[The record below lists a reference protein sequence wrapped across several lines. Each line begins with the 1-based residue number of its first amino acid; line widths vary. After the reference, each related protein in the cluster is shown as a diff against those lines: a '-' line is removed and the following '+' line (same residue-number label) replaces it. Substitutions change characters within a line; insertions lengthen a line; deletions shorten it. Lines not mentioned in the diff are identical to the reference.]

1 MTPMRAFWTLG
12 LIFVIRG
19 HLSIGS
25 IGLLLSGLFSSGL
38 FAQQA
43 AQQLAQESPQKSDQ
57 AIISLLAGRCLE
69 CHGQSDPAGGL
80 DLTSSGGL
88 QRGSD
93 SGDVLGKTWET
104 GKLWEVISTEQMP
117 PKVKLTDK
125 EKELLGQWVS
135 QGARLPAEPI
145 DRLGISS
152 DYRAGYD
159 WWSLRE
165 LAPSPLPIRIGEVQ
179 PDIEE
184 GWPVRNM
191 VDSYVLAKLRSNG
204 LKPNPGASPRS
215 LLRRVFNDLIGL
227 PPSFEQI
234 EAFERNPS
242 DEAYG
247 VLVDELLNSPAYGER
262 WGRHWL
268 DVVRFGESD
277 GFERNFPRLHSW
289 PYRDWVI
296 ESLNQDMP
304 YDRFV
309 QMQIAGD
316 QMQAGAAGIAAA
328 GFLVSGVHNTVVG
341 SSDRMKRIAV
351 QDELEEKIGT
361 MSQAFLGLTAQCAR
375 CHEHKFDPIS
385 SESYYR
391 LAASLQGFS
400 HGEREVIDEELERLE
415 RGLAIE
421 RAKVLVQ
428 LREFEQGA
436 MEKASAGKLSAGEH
450 SAGGSIPLPVAA
462 WDFESSGIRG
472 PGAEK
477 SGAEKSGDQETD
489 GRIFYDTVRGLAGH
503 WRGGPKELAPAGSA
517 QAVLEGGLV
526 LDGRSYLET
535 DPIDFGVEE
544 KTLAAWVK
552 IDDLDQSGGGVL
564 SLQSLDGSVFDA
576 IVYAEREARQW
587 MAGSNGFARSE
598 SFGGQ
603 QESGQRVHIAIRY
616 RADGTIEAFRNGV
629 LYGRGYRRGLQRF
642 EAGKSQFLFG
652 LRHGPAGGNRWLT
665 GVIYKAV
672 CFDQALSDEAIAQL
686 AREPQLGWNLEEA
699 WQKLGESFVQQRQA
713 YRSELE
719 RIDRELVDL
728 KASVRKRIYS
738 VVSNP
743 SVGATKV
750 LLRGDVYQEGAE
762 VRSGG
767 IDSVGGPR
775 GDFGL
780 AADASDAQRRVAL
793 AQWITQ
799 ANRALLSR
807 VIVNRVWHY
816 HFGVGIVDT
825 PNDLGF
831 NGARPTHPELLD
843 ALAQAFLE
851 DGMKLKSLHRR
862 IVTSSVYRQS
872 SRPREDGLSK
882 DASNRLL
889 WRYPVRRLDGESA
902 RDAMLMIAGV
912 LDRTIGGPGYVDV
925 DYKDTNGTT
934 YYVPKSQEPPESFR
948 RTVYRFNPRCERTSM
963 LDVLDCPDPSATA
976 PKRAMTTT
984 PLQALSL
991 LNSDFVFQMTDALVD
1006 RMEDP
1011 LESDTTITKLFR
1023 SVLLRDPT
1031 DQERAQCRQLVAK
1044 HGTKALTR
1052 ALWNSSEFLVLD

>member
-117 PKVKLTDK
+117 PKVKLTNK

-415 RGLAIE
+415 RGLEIE
-421 RAKVLVQ
+421 RARVLSE

-436 MEKASAGKLSAGEH
+436 MEKASDAKLP
-450 SAGGSIPLPVAA
+450 AGGSIPLPVAA
-462 WDFESSGIRG
+462 WDFESSGVG
-472 PGAEK
+472 PAGAEK
-477 SGAEKSGDQETD
+477 SDAQESN

-503 WRGGPKELAPAGSA
+503 WRGDQQASRAG
-517 QAVLEGGLV
+517 LGGGLV

-552 IDDLDQSGGGVL
+552 IDPLDQSGGGVL

-576 IVYAEREARQW
+576 IVYAERESRQW
-587 MAGSNGFARSE
+587 MAGSNGFVRSV

-603 QESGQRVHIAIRY
+603 QESDPRVHIAIRY
-616 RADGTIEAFRNGV
+616 RADGTIEAFRNGL

-672 CFDQALSDEAIAQL
+672 CFDQALSDEAIGEL
-686 AREPQLGWNLEEA
+686 AREPRLGWNLQEA
-699 WQKLGESFVQQRQA
+699 WTKLGESFVKQRQA

-728 KASVRKRIYS
+728 KASVRKKIYS

-743 SVGATKV
+743 GVGPTKV

-872 SRPREDGLSK
+872 SRPGKDGLAK
-882 DASNRLL
+882 DSSNRLL

-934 YYVPKSQEPPESFR
+934 YYVPKSQEPPECFR

-991 LNSDFVFQMTDALVD
+991 LNSDFVFQMSDALVD
-1006 RMEDP
+1006 RMEV
-1011 LESDTTITKLFR
+1011 SQQADTTISKLFR

-1031 DQERAQCRQLVAK
+1031 AEEQAQCQQLVAK
-1044 HGTKALTR
+1044 HGIKALAR

>member
-1 MTPMRAFWTLG
+1 MRAFWT
-12 LIFVIRG
+12 V
-19 HLSIGS
+19 
-25 IGLLLSGLFSSGL
+25 GLFFLSRGL
-38 FAQQA
+38 FAQEA
-43 AQQLAQESPQKSDQ
+43 AQESHEKFDT
-57 AIISLLAGRCLE
+57 AVVSLLAGRCLE

-80 DLTSSGGL
+80 DLTSSSAL

-104 GKLWEVISTEQMP
+104 SKLWEVISTEQMP
-117 PKVKLTDK
+117 PKGKLTDK
-125 EKELLGQWVS
+125 EKALLAKWVS
-135 QGARLPAEPI
+135 QGAHLPDVPI

-165 LAPSPLPIRIGEVQ
+165 LGVTQLPIALGQVQ
-179 PDIEE
+179 SDIAG
-184 GWPVRNM
+184 GWPVRNL
-191 VDSYVLAKLRSNG
+191 VDSYVLAKLRSSG

-215 LLRRVFNDLIGL
+215 LLRRVFNDLTGL

-234 EAFERNPS
+234 QAFESDPS
-242 DEAYG
+242 DAAYAS
-247 VLVDELLNSPAYGER
+247 LVDELLNSPAYGER
-262 WGRHWL
+262 WARHWL

-277 GFERNFPRLHSW
+277 GFERNFPRLQSW

-296 ESLNQDMP
+296 QALNEDMP
-304 YDRFV
+304 YDRFL

-316 QMQAGAAGIAAA
+316 QMQAGASGIAAA

-391 LAASLQGFS
+391 LAASIQGVS
-400 HGEREVIDEELERLE
+400 HGEREVIDEDLERLE
-415 RGLAIE
+415 RGLELE
-421 RAKVLVQ
+421 RAKALTQ

-436 MEKASAGKLSAGEH
+436 LQKALGDSSTSEPPASEPPASEPSNRQSGLQAVGL
-450 SAGGSIPLPVAA
+450 IPLPVAA
-462 WDFESSGIRG
+462 WDFETPATGELASGEAATG
-472 PGAEK
+472 EAATGGTNK
-477 SGAEKSGDQETD
+477 
-489 GRIFYDTVRGLAGH
+489 RIFYDTVRGLAGH
-503 WRGGPKELAPAGSA
+503 WRRIDQTPEAGLAPGEH
-517 QAVLEGGLV
+517 AVGLV
-526 LDGRSYLET
+526 LDGKSYLET
-535 DPIDFGVEE
+535 DPIDFGVQE

-552 IDDLDQSGGGVL
+552 IDPLDQSGGGVL
-564 SLQSLDGSVFDA
+564 SLQTLDGAFFDA

-587 MAGSNGFARSE
+587 MSGSNGFARSAPL
-598 SFGGQ
+598 GGP
-603 QESGQRVHIAIRY
+603 QETLQRVHIAMRY

-629 LYGRGYRRGLQRF
+629 AYGKGYRTGLQSF
-642 EAGKSQFLFG
+642 QAGKSQFLFG
-652 LRHGPAGGNRWLT
+652 LRHGPAGGNRLLT

-672 CFDQALSDEAIAQL
+672 CFDTALSDEAIAQL
-686 AREPQLGWNLEEA
+686 AREPQRGWNLQEA
-699 WQKLGESFVQQRQA
+699 WTKLGESFAKQRQA
-713 YRSELE
+713 YRGELG
-719 RIDRELVDL
+719 RIDRELVDV
-728 KASVRKRIYS
+728 KASIRKRIYS
-738 VVSNP
+738 VVSNA
-743 SVGATKV
+743 SVGPTKV
-750 LLRGDVYQEGAE
+750 LVRGDVYQEGAE

-767 IDSVGGPR
+767 IDTIGGPR

-780 AADASDAQRRVAL
+780 AADATDAQRRMAL

-799 ANRALLSR
+799 ANRSLLAR

-816 HFGVGIVDT
+816 HFGVGIVET

-843 ALAQAFLE
+843 ALSQAFL
-851 DGMKLKSLHRR
+851 DGGMKLKSLHRW
-862 IVTSSVYRQS
+862 IVTSSAYRQS

-882 DASNRLL
+882 DSANRLV

-902 RDAMLMIAGV
+902 RDAMLWIAGV
-912 LDRTIGGPGYVDV
+912 LDRTLGGPGYVDV

-934 YYVPKSQEPPESFR
+934 YYVPKAQEPAECFR
-948 RTVYRFNPRCERTSM
+948 RTVYRFNPRCERVSM

-991 LNSDFVFQMTDALVD
+991 LNSSFVFQMSDALVD
-1006 RMEDP
+1006 RMDNP
-1011 LESDTTITKLFR
+1011 QQADATIAKLFR
-1023 SVLLRDPT
+1023 SVLLREPT
-1031 DQERAQCRQLVAK
+1031 DEELSQSRALVAK
-1044 HGTKALTR
+1044 HGARALAR